1 MRREE
6 LPIPSMLPML
16 PLLPLRLPPPNFVG
30 SSRRSSPCDAVTVHV
45 VLVNL

>member
-16 PLLPLRLPPPNFVG
+16 PLLPLLPPPNFVG
-30 SSRRSSPCDAVTVHV
+30 SSSRAHHLGGGYTLSCRR
-45 VLVNL
+45 